1 MHIVENE
8 QNPKTSYFDVE
19 GSYPEPE
26 ELKLLM
32 KAVKDDDKETFKEIL
47 KRIREKNATSK
58 G

>member
-1 MHIVENE
+1 MENE